1 MRRAV
6 PDVVMT
12 TMGQSSR
19 TSLTDRKP
27 YRWRGTPGWMP
38 GSRGDDEVIGR
49 PAGPPPMSAARLQR
63 IARFAALLDQ
73 GLTIEEAGKQM
84 GVAPRTAE
92 LYEREGQAP
101 PEAGVMTPTNPA
113 AGTPPVTRRIPPPEG
128 GAGPVTPVAGPA
140 GKMSP
145 QSAADGVA
153 AGMLTPETGATR
165 VPVAPVRG
173 RATRSSPLPPTG
185 PTTGAAGN
193 QNPAGSEQRRAAGKL
208 PAGASAVRHGA
219 RQRKPPRREAARR
232 PGRGRPSRRPARR

>member
-12 TMGQSSR
+12 TMGQASR
-19 TSLTDRKP
+19 TSLTGRKP

-92 LYEREGQAP
+92 LYEREG
-101 PEAGVMTPTNPA
+101 
-113 AGTPPVTRRIPPPEG
+113 
-128 GAGPVTPVAGPA
+128 
-140 GKMSP
+140 
-145 QSAADGVA
+145 
-153 AGMLTPETGATR
+153 
-165 VPVAPVRG
+165 
-173 RATRSSPLPPTG
+173 
-185 PTTGAAGN
+185 
-193 QNPAGSEQRRAAGKL
+193 
-208 PAGASAVRHGA
+208 RHL
-219 RQRKPPRREAARR
+219 RR
-232 PGRGRPSRRPARR
+232 PVS